1 MSDAKGFGEAAE
13 STERERS
20 TVSKSVFNS
29 HNVMCGMGLLSWQGV
44 VVVGGGEGGS
54 VRKLRI

>member
-44 VVVGGGEGGS
+44 VVVGGGRGGP
-54 VRKLRI
+54 